1 MSVRFTHHS
10 RGHERS
16 FGIHSEFFFAARA
29 AADALLS
36 SMLVESVMGWEGV
49 NLPLC
54 VAVDG
59 GNDDESV
66 SLRDL
71 FRVPNAVSYIHT
83 YISPALN

>member
-1 MSVRFTHHS
+1 MLSVRFTHHS

-16 FGIHSEFFFAARA
+16 FGIHSEFFFAVRAA

-49 NLPLC
+49 DLPLC

-71 FRVPNAVSYIHT
+71 FRVPYAVSYTHT
-83 YISPALN
+83 YTLN